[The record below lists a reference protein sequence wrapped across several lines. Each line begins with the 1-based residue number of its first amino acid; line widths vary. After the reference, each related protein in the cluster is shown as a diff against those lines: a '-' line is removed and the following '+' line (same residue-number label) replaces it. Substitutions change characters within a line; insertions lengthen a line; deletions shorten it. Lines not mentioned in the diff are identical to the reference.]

1 MANDPVV
8 YVIDDDDAARDS
20 LAFLLGSAQF
30 VVNAYDSAKAFLD
43 ALPTLEPG
51 CVISDIR
58 MPETDGLE
66 LLKRLKTRNI
76 GWPIV
81 LITGHVDFPLAIEAI
96 RLGAAD
102 LIEKRYD
109 ADALFDAVRIGLN
122 PVENVVPQPKKAKIE
137 ENIAT
142 LSGPERLVLD
152 AVVAG
157 HPGEIVAERLGISKR
172 GVEVHR
178 ANIMTK
184 LHAESLSQLV
194 RMVVIATT

>member
-30 VVNAYDSAKAFLD
+30 VVNAYGSAKAFLD

-76 GWPIV
+76 GWPII
-81 LITGHVDFPLAIEAI
+81 LITGHADLPLAIEAI

-102 LIEKRYD
+102 LIEKPYD

-122 PVENVVPQPKKAKIE
+122 PVEMQSPSSRRQKLRRTWRPCPALSAWSWMPSSPGTPVRLLLNGSASANVVWKYI
-137 ENIAT
+137 
-142 LSGPERLVLD
+142 GP
-152 AVVAG
+152 
-157 HPGEIVAERLGISKR
+157 IS
-172 GVEVHR
+172 
-178 ANIMTK
+178 
-184 LHAESLSQLV
+184 
-194 RMVVIATT
+194 